1 MQMDIE
7 ALNINV
13 MGHQTHIGRSSI
25 SLKAAVPRLNRTV
38 RVAMDLTHSS
48 RKGGSYQQGVV
59 EFEATISTHEKESI
73 FVVLYSTL
81 QELFSTCCMGDTSAV
96 HDPSQHQQQQQQSD
110 RAAVVSSAGLSN
122 SRGASPS
129 SSSTVAPTKTH
140 ASTTTTISE
149 AFFSPMHTAMAH
161 LVQMKDDEPEEP
173 EPEPEPPRRP
183 SFLTAFRQKKSGED
197 RVVSVKGGR
206 STPADTR
213 AKYHS
218 SSSSSPS
225 FSAPPPSN
233 VSVGEGGR
241 RSLGQKVS
249 GVFGSHS
256 KKGFTRLEES

>member
-96 HDPSQHQQQQQQSD
+96 HDPSQQQQQSD

-161 LVQMKDDEPEEP
+161 LVVQMKDDEPEEP

-197 RVVSVKGGR
+197 RVVVSVKGGR

-218 SSSSSPS
+218 SSSSSS

-241 RSLGQKVS
+241 RSLSQKVS